1 MSLASRVA
9 SFSAYRQTEDHL
21 TRRTLSGAIVTI
33 VGVLAAA
40 TLFVQQFNNFNKT
53 DVVQQMVVDSARG
66 ETLSARLN
74 VSVLAIPC
82 SGALRCLGM
91 IS

>member
-9 SFSAYRQTEDHL
+9 SFSAYRKTEDHV
-21 TRRTLSGAIVTI
+21 TTRTLSGAIVTI

-40 TLFVQQFNNFNKT
+40 TLFVNACWDFNKT
-53 DVVQQMVVDSARG
+53 DVVQQMVVDRARG

-82 SGALRCLGM
+82 SGALRCLEI